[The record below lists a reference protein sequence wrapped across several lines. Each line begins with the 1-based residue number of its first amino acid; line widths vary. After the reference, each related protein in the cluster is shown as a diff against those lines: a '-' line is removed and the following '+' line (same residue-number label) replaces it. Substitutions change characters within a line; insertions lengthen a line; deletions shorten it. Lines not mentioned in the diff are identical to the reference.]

1 MLLKFFLFW
10 EECAWRRKSTLG
22 FICRISH
29 FKEDG
34 AGCVCVVGCTQLWY
48 LGGRVRRIRSSGP
61 SLGPCSEFK
70 ASLAYMRPQTT
81 TERKH
86 MWALDPWT
94 VFWWVLKLLRGFS
107 SVNLSIF
114 SSFLTVWSMSC
125 PFVAAFLLKT
135 RNHVS
140 LVWRSQML
148 VGEWAGKAC

>member
-22 FICRISH
+22 FICRISQ

-48 LGGRVRRIRSSGP
+48 LGGRVRRIRSSRP
-61 SLGPCSEFK
+61 SMGHVVS
-70 ASLAYMRPQTT
+70 SRLAWPIWDHKQPQKW
-81 TERKH
+81 KH

-94 VFWWVLKLLRGFS
+94 IFRWVLKLLRGFS

-148 VGEWAGKAC
+148 MGEWAGKAC